1 VFRSEKLG
9 IEVARSVEFD
19 RVEINLLRLVGR
31 QAPEQEVWVTD
42 RPINRILFDNVLEA
56 RGSDFLGQIP
66 TGLSRPVIEE
76 QLRLYAE
83 LLRTVVPGLPQGKR
97 RRSVSSRASDS
108 GARLGEPAGID
119 HLAT

>member
-1 VFRSEKLG
+1 MFRSEKLG

-42 RPINRILFDNVLEA
+42 RPIC
-56 RGSDFLGQIP
+56 GSDFLGQIP